1 MTIDGNAAPVTKVL
15 IDSNYFHQ
23 LDFPGSCSSG
33 AGYAGGQGVTNYYG
47 DGITVAHN
55 TFKEVSWHYIQ
66 GGGEQI
72 GMTVDHNLFEGP
84 IPPAHAACTHLNVWQ
99 IWDGGRNDTFSNNIV
114 RGEPGKP
121 AAVTPLMFET
131 GAAGAECAKSMTNTT
146 VTNNLFVYSSTA
158 YAVQILTTANL
169 TYSHN
174 TVVGGEYGTWLDRSD
189 TCGPGSNLAAEHNI
203 AVATQSKGS
212 PQRLIIGACTGSCAV
227 DYNVTDD
234 NSAQGPHS
242 LTGWTPRW
250 QSTSY
255 GNAGYYIPTPGL
267 PNPAGYEGEAGP

>member
-1 MTIDGNAAPVTKVL
+1 
-15 IDSNYFHQ
+15 
-23 LDFPGSCSSG
+23 PGTCSSG

-47 DGITVAHN
+47 DGITVSHN

-66 GGGEQI
+66 GGGASL
-72 GMTVDHNLFEGP
+72 GMMVDHNLFEGP

-99 IWDGGRNDTFSNNIV
+99 IWDGGRNDTF
-114 RGEPGKP
+114 
-121 AAVTPLMFET
+121 
-131 GAAGAECAKSMTNTT
+131 
-146 VTNNLFVYSSTA
+146 
-158 YAVQILTTANL
+158 
-169 TYSHN
+169 
-174 TVVGGEYGTWLDRSD
+174 
-189 TCGPGSNLAAEHNI
+189 GPGRNLAAEHNI

-267 PNPAGYEGEAGP
+267 PNPAGYEGQAGP